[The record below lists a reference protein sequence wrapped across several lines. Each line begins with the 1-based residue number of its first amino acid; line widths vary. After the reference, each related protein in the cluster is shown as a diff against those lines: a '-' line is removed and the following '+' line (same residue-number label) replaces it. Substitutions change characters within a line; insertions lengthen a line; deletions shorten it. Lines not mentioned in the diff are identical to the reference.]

1 MRRLLLSCVLV
12 IALGGCGGDEPA
24 PPQPPPQDGTRLTV
38 EVRPRGED
46 GPVRRRVVTDVP
58 EGITAS
64 DFEPVPPATACAEVY
79 GGPAT
84 ARVEGTLDGEPIDA
98 TFDRRNACEM
108 ERWDGV
114 QAMLGPAPDARTG
127 LSG

>member
-1 MRRLLLSCVLV
+1 MRRLLVVCVL
-12 IALGGCGGDEPA
+12 ALGGCGGNEQA
-24 PPQPPPQDGTRLTV
+24 APQPQGDTRLTV
-38 EVRPRGED
+38 EVRPRGDE

-58 EGITAS
+58 KGITAS
-64 DFEPVPPATACAEVY
+64 DFAPVPPATACAEVY

-84 ARVEGTLDGEPIDA
+84 ARVEGRLKGKRIDA

-108 ERWDGV
+108 ARWDGV
-114 QAMLGPAPDARTG
+114 EALLGPAPDGRSG

>member
-1 MRRLLLSCVLV
+1 MRPLLILCVLAV
-12 IALGGCGGDEPA
+12 AGCGGEQPTA
-24 PPQPPPQDGTRLTV
+24 PQPPEGTRLTV

-58 EGITAS
+58 RGITAS
-64 DFEPVPPATACAEVY
+64 DFEPVPPATACAEIY

-108 ERWDGV
+108 ARWDGV
-114 QAMLGPAPDARTG
+114 QALLGPAPDARRG

>member
-1 MRRLLLSCVLV
+1 MRRLLVVCVLS
-12 IALGGCGGDEPA
+12 LGGCGGCEPA
-24 PPQPPPQDGTRLTV
+24 APAPQDDTRLTV
-38 EVRPRGED
+38 EVRPRGDD

-58 EGITAS
+58 SGITAR
-64 DFEPVPPATACAEVY
+64 DFAPVPPATACAEVY

-84 ARVEGTLDGEPIDA
+84 ARVEGTLDGKPIDA

-108 ERWDGV
+108 ARWDGV
-114 QAMLGPAPDARTG
+114 EALLGPAPDGRSG